1 MKILFLCFGVLVA
14 LPAFNQ
20 TKELITGQN
29 LMIQP
34 MPISGYQL
42 LSGKNIVKKTTTDFN
57 LINGASLQF
66 NWPADSAK
74 IINMIGDKTKVGKIT
89 LSYTDNSTPVP
100 PGTIPTVTVTASNS
114 ANGGTYSYPVTM
126 SGQKTLAI
134 NYALAPGG
142 NPANATVTM
151 THNGVAVWRGE
162 LTPTA
167 GWADYQT
174 KTFAIP
180 VAIGSGTL
188 TVVINRG
195 LNPRTYTFSK

>member
-1 MKILFLCFGVLVA
+1 MKKILLLAFGVMVA

-20 TKELITGQN
+20 SKQFIVGKDLK
-29 LMIQP
+29 P
-34 MPISGYQL
+34 VAFVVPGYFL
-42 LSGKNIVKKTTTDFN
+42 LSGK
-57 LINGASLQF
+57 SL
-66 NWPADSAK
+66 
-74 IINMIGDKTKVGKIT
+74 VV
-89 LSYTDNSTPVP
+89 LNSTDITVTAGSSGTIDMTDTTKIYLFIPSGGATKLNYSVPTGTTVP
-100 PGTIPTVTVTASNS
+100 PTTIPTFTVTASNS

-151 THNGVAVWRGE
+151 TFNGVAVWRGE
-162 LTPTA
+162 LIPTA
-167 GWADYQT
+167 GWQDYQT

-180 VAIGSGTL
+180 GAIGSGTL

>member
-1 MKILFLCFGVLVA
+1 MKILLLCLVSLSAFG
-14 LPAFNQ
+14 Q
-20 TKELITGQN
+20 SKQIIIGQE
-29 LMIQP
+29 IKP
-34 MPISGYQL
+34 VGFAIPGYYL
-42 LSGKNIVKKTTTDFN
+42 YSGKQLRIVTTTDLQVKPGSAGSIDMTDTTMYYLFKPSE
-57 LINGASLQF
+57 GATVLNYSV
-66 NWPADSAK
+66 P
-74 IINMIGDKTKVGKIT
+74 GGTT
-89 LSYTDNSTPVP
+89 P

-114 ANGGTYSYPVTM
+114 ANGGTYSYPVTFT
-126 SGQKTLAI
+126 GQKTLAI

-151 THNGVAVWRGE
+151 TFNGVAVWRGE

-180 VAIGSGTL
+180 GAIGSGTL

-195 LNPRTYTFSK
+195 LNPKTYTFSK

>member
-1 MKILFLCFGVLVA
+1 MRILLLCLVSLSAFG
-14 LPAFNQ
+14 Q
-20 TKELITGQN
+20 SKQIIIGQE
-29 LMIQP
+29 IKP
-34 MPISGYQL
+34 VGFAIPGYYL
-42 LSGKNIVKKTTTDFN
+42 YSGKQLRIVTTTDLQVKPGSTGSIDMTDTTMYYLFKPSE
-57 LINGASLQF
+57 GATVLNYSV
-66 NWPADSAK
+66 P
-74 IINMIGDKTKVGKIT
+74 GGT
-89 LSYTDNSTPVP
+89 TPIP
-100 PGTIPTVTVTASNS
+100 PTTIPTFTVTASNS

-126 SGQKTLAI
+126 SGQRTLVI

-142 NPANATVTM
+142 NPANATVTL
-151 THNGVAVWRGE
+151 TFNGVAVWRGE

-180 VAIGSGTL
+180 GAIGSGTL